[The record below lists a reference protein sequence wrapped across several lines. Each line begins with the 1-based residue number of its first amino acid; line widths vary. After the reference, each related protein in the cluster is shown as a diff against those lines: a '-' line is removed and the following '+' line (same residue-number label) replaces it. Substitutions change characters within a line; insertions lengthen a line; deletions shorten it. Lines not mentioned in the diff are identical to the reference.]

1 MIPSVVQRLADCY
14 SVQSVACGGY
24 HMAAIAITS
33 QTNLTA
39 PQEGIDEDD
48 DDEDED
54 EDVFKSVSYYKSF
67 DQYF

>member
-1 MIPSVVQRLADCY
+1 LGHGDNENRLIPTVVQRLADSH

-33 QTNLTA
+33 QTNLVA
-39 PQEGIDEDD
+39 PQEGIDDD

-54 EDVFKSVSYYKSF
+54 VFKYVSFY
-67 DQYF
+67 